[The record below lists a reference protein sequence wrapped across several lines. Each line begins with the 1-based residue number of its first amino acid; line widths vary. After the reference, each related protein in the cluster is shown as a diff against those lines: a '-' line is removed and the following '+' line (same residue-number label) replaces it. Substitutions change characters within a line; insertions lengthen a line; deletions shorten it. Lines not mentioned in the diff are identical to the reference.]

1 MPPTTLEKAISNN
14 QLKGIPMMNVKDICK
29 HLPPSPVTSKGR
41 MKKPRSGARSTRREK
56 KYEFEKEL
64 EEQIKLDE
72 NMHPATGSTASEG
85 VPMNNNMFCFAALA
99 ETEKV
104 TVYTDATGT

>member
-1 MPPTTLEKAISNN
+1 
-14 QLKGIPMMNVKDICK
+14 MMNVKYIHR
-29 HLPPSPVTSKGR
+29 HLPPPPATPTGR
-41 MKKPRSGARSTRREK
+41 MKKPRGGIRSTQREK
-56 KYEFEKEL
+56 KDEFEKEL

-72 NMHPATGSTASEG
+72 DMHPATGSTASEG